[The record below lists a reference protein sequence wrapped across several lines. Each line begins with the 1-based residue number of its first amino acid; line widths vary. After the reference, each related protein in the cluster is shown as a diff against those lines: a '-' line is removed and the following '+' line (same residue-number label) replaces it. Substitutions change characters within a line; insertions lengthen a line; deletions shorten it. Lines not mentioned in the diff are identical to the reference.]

1 MLTSLYVIGK
11 SLIHLGPSLVS
22 FLPADATWWAGVH
35 CRIPESLKEKAE
47 SIRTKASLDAVAT
60 VAVRRNLSVTASS
73 IQPLYELTQGNISH
87 QEKNL
92 I

>member
-35 CRIPESLKEKAE
+35 CHIPESLKEKAE
-47 SIRTKASLDAVAT
+47 SIRTKAILDAVAT
-60 VAVRRNLSVTASS
+60 VAVRCNL

-87 QEKNL
+87 QEKT
-92 I
+92 

>member
-22 FLPADATWWAGVH
+22 LDPADATWWAGVH
-35 CRIPESLKEKAE
+35 CHIPESLKEKAE

-60 VAVRRNLSVTASS
+60 VAVIFQWLQAAFNLFRK
-73 IQPLYELTQGNISH
+73 YELTQGNISH